1 MSKYTLELRELF
13 TPIKINP
20 PFFTREEVESWFSQ
34 YNLEDYLNENQIN
47 VIETKGV
54 WTKEK
59 LAHKIVNHYFMREIG
74 FETIALFRHYIEI
87 TMEEIMEEYLPMIY
101 SASIDYD
108 PLINVNFHEYFARKA
123 TNEENVDNTG
133 QSTSNSSNNS
143 SSLGV
148 NSDTPQGQINKQTIL
163 GGQYAS
169 STSATENESTITD
182 RTNTTSNSESN
193 AETNENYDR
202 YQIGNSGVSATSQ
215 KLILQY
221 RDTIRAL
228 DREIIKKLN
237 ILFMGLY

>member
-1 MSKYTLELRELF
+1 MAKYTLELRELF
-13 TPIKINP
+13 TPIKISP
-20 PFFTREEVESWFSQ
+20 SLFTREEVESWFCN
-34 YNLEDYLNENQIN
+34 YNLSDYLTQKEIDVIN
-47 VIETKGV
+47 SRGT

-59 LAHKIVNHYFMREIG
+59 LAKKIVNHYFMREIG
-74 FETIALFRHYIEI
+74 FETIALFRHYVDI
-87 TMEEIMEEYLPMIY
+87 TMEEIMEEYLPLIY

-108 PLINVNFHEYFARKA
+108 PLINVNFHEYFTRKA

-133 QSTSNSSNNS
+133 QSTSNSNNNS

-163 GGQYAS
+163 NGQYAS
-169 STSATENESTITD
+169 STSATENESTIQDT
-182 RTNTTSNSESN
+182 TNTTSNSESN

-215 KLILQY
+215 RLVLQY
-221 RDTIRAL
+221 RDTIRAI